1 MLHSAKLYDHALDS
15 AAYGVTAESVR
26 VDHAAVIARKE
37 RVIKTLVGGVCAAM
51 KASGV
56 TTVNGRAV
64 ITGKDPAGYSVKANG
79 DRYVGKNLIIA
90 TGSESVLPPIE
101 GLRESLNSGFAVTN
115 RELLFSCEAPKRLV
129 VVGGGVI
136 GLEMASYYQMTGT
149 AVTVVEMMDHIAG
162 PCDKDLVKLLQK
174 NYERGGMR
182 FELNACVKVIGNS
195 RVLCQRGGETFDVTV
210 TRATIEVEVVRAEL
224 LDGNVGYLKINNFD
238 SGCAEKSIAAIESLR
253 EQGAT
258 SLLFD
263 VRFNP
268 GGHKDELVELLD
280 YLLPEGPLFRSV
292 DYKGNEDIDYS
303 DASCVELP
311 MAVLV
316 NGDSYSAAEFFA
328 AALQEYGVGT
338 VVGTQTVGKANYQQT
353 FVLSDGSAVAVS
365 TGHYQ
370 TPHGVTLAGVGITP
384 DIPVEVDD
392 DTYLKI
398 YSNALEKS
406 EDAQLQ
412 AAIAALT
419 QGNP

>member
-1 MLHSAKLYDHALDS
+1 MKRVPKIVWSLLACVICIV
-15 AAYGVTAESVR
+15 VTA
-26 VDHAAVIARKE
+26 AACLILADSGASSDKYMEVI
-37 RVIKTLVGGVCAAM
+37 RVIETTFYQPKDTSSLEDASASAM
-51 KASGV
+51 VASLG
-56 TTVNGRAV
+56 
-64 ITGKDPAGYSVKANG
+64 DP
-79 DRYVGKNLIIA
+79 
-90 TGSESVLPPIE
+90 
-101 GLRESLNSGFAVTN
+101 
-115 RELLFSCEAPKRLV
+115 
-129 VVGGGVI
+129 
-136 GLEMASYYQMTGT
+136 ASYYLPASEYEEYKLTLTNQYVGIGVTIRLENEDDAGFTVASVTPGGPAEAAGLQIGDMLLAIDGANMKELGMEEARNRVRGEEGT
-149 AVTVVEMMDHIAG
+149 SLTLTV
-162 PCDKDLVKLLQK
+162 
-174 NYERGGMR
+174 
-182 FELNACVKVIGNS
+182 
-195 RVLCQRGGETFDVTV
+195 QRGGETFDVTV

>member
-1 MLHSAKLYDHALDS
+1 MPTPMVGI
-15 AAYGVTAESVR
+15 GVTIRLENEDDAGFTVASVTPGGPAEAAGLQIGDMLLAIDGANMKELGMEEARNRVR
-26 VDHAAVIARKE
+26 GE
-37 RVIKTLVGGVCAAM
+37 EGTSLTL
-51 KASGV
+51 
-56 TTVNGRAV
+56 TV
-64 ITGKDPAGYSVKANG
+64 
-79 DRYVGKNLIIA
+79 
-90 TGSESVLPPIE
+90 
-101 GLRESLNSGFAVTN
+101 
-115 RELLFSCEAPKRLV
+115 
-129 VVGGGVI
+129 
-136 GLEMASYYQMTGT
+136 
-149 AVTVVEMMDHIAG
+149 
-162 PCDKDLVKLLQK
+162 
-174 NYERGGMR
+174 
-182 FELNACVKVIGNS
+182 
-195 RVLCQRGGETFDVTV
+195 QRGGETFDVTV

-268 GGHKDELVELLD
+268 GGHKDERQLW
-280 YLLPEGPLFRSV
+280 
-292 DYKGNEDIDYS
+292 
-303 DASCVELP
+303 SCWIISCRKARCSAPWTIRATRISIIPMRPGVELP

>member
-1 MLHSAKLYDHALDS
+1 MEPNETPMGPEELRPEPQKPKKKVLPYVVCCLATAVVVFALTFVGMTLLQSRQKSTSDDDYLAKVQEVVALLDARYVDGLEHTKLGDELAAAAVTATGDRWSYYISADEL
-15 AAYGVTAESVR
+15 AAYQEQNANAYVGIGVTIRLENEDDAGFTVASVTPGGPAEAAGLQIGDMLLAIDGANMKELGMEEARNRVR
-26 VDHAAVIARKE
+26 
-37 RVIKTLVGGVCAAM
+37 G
-51 KASGV
+51 
-56 TTVNGRAV
+56 
-64 ITGKDPAGYSVKANG
+64 
-79 DRYVGKNLIIA
+79 
-90 TGSESVLPPIE
+90 
-101 GLRESLNSGFAVTN
+101 
-115 RELLFSCEAPKRLV
+115 
-129 VVGGGVI
+129 
-136 GLEMASYYQMTGT
+136 
-149 AVTVVEMMDHIAG
+149 
-162 PCDKDLVKLLQK
+162 
-174 NYERGGMR
+174 
-182 FELNACVKVIGNS
+182 
-195 RVLCQRGGETFDVTV
+195 
-210 TRATIEVEVVRAEL
+210 EVEVVRAEL
-224 LDGNVGYLKINNFD
+224 LDGGVGYLKINNFD
-238 SGCAEKSIAAIESLR
+238 SGCAERSIAAIESLR

>member
-1 MLHSAKLYDHALDS
+1 MQKFLTALVLVLFG
-15 AAYGVTAESVR
+15 AGVTFVLTVSEMSKYHTAEIDR
-26 VDHAAVIARKE
+26 VTASQSEIATKTTELEAYIDKYFVGDADKTAMADAAAS
-37 RVIKTLVGGVCAAM
+37 AM
-51 KASGV
+51 V
-56 TTVNGRAV
+56 TAT
-64 ITGKDPAGYSVKANG
+64 G
-79 DRYVGKNLIIA
+79 DRWSYYISADSYASYMEQMNNAYVGVGITIA
-90 TGSESVLPPIE
+90 AAEDGSGLTVMEVTAGGPAEEAGVQVGDVMVSVDSTSI
-101 GLRESLNSGFAVTN
+101 AD
-115 RELLFSCEAPKRLV
+115 
-129 VVGGGVI
+129 
-136 GLEMASYYQMTGT
+136 MTT
-149 AVTVVEMMDHIAG
+149 AEVR
-162 PCDKDLVKLLQK
+162 DLV
-174 NYERGGMR
+174 RGEEGTS
-182 FELNACVKVIGNS
+182 LTLTV
-195 RVLCQRGGETFDVTV
+195 QRGGETFDVTV
-210 TRATIEVEVVRAEL
+210 TRATIEVVFVRVEL
-224 LDGNVGYLKINNFD
+224 LDLNFCYLKIYNFD

>member
-1 MLHSAKLYDHALDS
+1 MEPNETPMGPEELRPEPQKPKKKRLLPYVVCCLATAVVVFALTLAGMTLLQSRQKSTSGDDYLAKVQEVVALLDARYVDGLDHSKLGDQLAS
-15 AAYGVTAESVR
+15 AAVTATGDRWSYYISADELAAYQEQNANAYVGIGVTIRLENEDDAGFTVASVTPGGPAEAAGLQIGDMLLAIDGANMKELGMEEARNRVR
-26 VDHAAVIARKE
+26 GE
-37 RVIKTLVGGVCAAM
+37 EGTSLTL
-51 KASGV
+51 
-56 TTVNGRAV
+56 TV
-64 ITGKDPAGYSVKANG
+64 
-79 DRYVGKNLIIA
+79 
-90 TGSESVLPPIE
+90 
-101 GLRESLNSGFAVTN
+101 
-115 RELLFSCEAPKRLV
+115 
-129 VVGGGVI
+129 
-136 GLEMASYYQMTGT
+136 
-149 AVTVVEMMDHIAG
+149 
-162 PCDKDLVKLLQK
+162 
-174 NYERGGMR
+174 
-182 FELNACVKVIGNS
+182 
-195 RVLCQRGGETFDVTV
+195 QRGGETFDVTV

-224 LDGNVGYLKINNFD
+224 LDGGVGYLKINNFD

-253 EQGAT
+253 EQGET

>member
-1 MLHSAKLYDHALDS
+1 MTIRLENEDDAGFTVASVTPGGPAEAAGLQIGDMLLAIDGANMKELGMEEARNR
-15 AAYGVTAESVR
+15 VR
-26 VDHAAVIARKE
+26 GE
-37 RVIKTLVGGVCAAM
+37 EGTSLTL
-51 KASGV
+51 
-56 TTVNGRAV
+56 TV
-64 ITGKDPAGYSVKANG
+64 
-79 DRYVGKNLIIA
+79 
-90 TGSESVLPPIE
+90 
-101 GLRESLNSGFAVTN
+101 
-115 RELLFSCEAPKRLV
+115 
-129 VVGGGVI
+129 
-136 GLEMASYYQMTGT
+136 
-149 AVTVVEMMDHIAG
+149 
-162 PCDKDLVKLLQK
+162 
-174 NYERGGMR
+174 
-182 FELNACVKVIGNS
+182 
-195 RVLCQRGGETFDVTV
+195 QRGGETFDVTV

-224 LDGNVGYLKINNFD
+224 LDGGVGYLKINNFD
-238 SGCAEKSIAAIESLR
+238 SGCAEKSIAAIESLQ

-303 DASCVELP
+303 DASWRR
-311 MAVLV
+311 
-316 NGDSYSAAEFFA
+316 AADGRSRERRFLFRRRVFA

>member
-1 MLHSAKLYDHALDS
+1 MEEARNR
-15 AAYGVTAESVR
+15 VR
-26 VDHAAVIARKE
+26 GE
-37 RVIKTLVGGVCAAM
+37 EGTSLTL
-51 KASGV
+51 
-56 TTVNGRAV
+56 TV
-64 ITGKDPAGYSVKANG
+64 
-79 DRYVGKNLIIA
+79 
-90 TGSESVLPPIE
+90 
-101 GLRESLNSGFAVTN
+101 
-115 RELLFSCEAPKRLV
+115 
-129 VVGGGVI
+129 
-136 GLEMASYYQMTGT
+136 
-149 AVTVVEMMDHIAG
+149 
-162 PCDKDLVKLLQK
+162 
-174 NYERGGMR
+174 
-182 FELNACVKVIGNS
+182 
-195 RVLCQRGGETFDVTV
+195 QRGGETFDVTV

-338 VVGTQTVGKANYQQT
+338 VVGTQTVGKAN
-353 FVLSDGSAVAVS
+353 
-365 TGHYQ
+365 
-370 TPHGVTLAGVGITP
+370 
-384 DIPVEVDD
+384 
-392 DTYLKI
+392 
-398 YSNALEKS
+398 
-406 EDAQLQ
+406 
-412 AAIAALT
+412 
-419 QGNP
+419 

>member
-1 MLHSAKLYDHALDS
+1 MTIRLENEDDAGFTVASVTPGGPAEAAGLQIGDMLLAIDGANMKELGMEEARNR
-15 AAYGVTAESVR
+15 VR
-26 VDHAAVIARKE
+26 GE
-37 RVIKTLVGGVCAAM
+37 EGTSLTL
-51 KASGV
+51 
-56 TTVNGRAV
+56 TV
-64 ITGKDPAGYSVKANG
+64 
-79 DRYVGKNLIIA
+79 
-90 TGSESVLPPIE
+90 
-101 GLRESLNSGFAVTN
+101 
-115 RELLFSCEAPKRLV
+115 
-129 VVGGGVI
+129 
-136 GLEMASYYQMTGT
+136 
-149 AVTVVEMMDHIAG
+149 
-162 PCDKDLVKLLQK
+162 
-174 NYERGGMR
+174 
-182 FELNACVKVIGNS
+182 
-195 RVLCQRGGETFDVTV
+195 QRGGETFDVTV

-253 EQGAT
+253 EQAQRLCCLTSASIRVAT
-258 SLLFD
+258 RMSLWSCWIISC
-263 VRFNP
+263 RRARCS
-268 GGHKDELVELLD
+268 
-280 YLLPEGPLFRSV
+280 RSV

-303 DASCVELP
+303 DAACVELP

>member
-1 MLHSAKLYDHALDS
+1 MTATGDRWSYYISADEL
-15 AAYGVTAESVR
+15 AAYQEQNANAYVGIGVTIRLENEDDAGFTVASVTPGGPAEAAGLQIGDMLLAIDGANMKELGMEEARNRVR
-26 VDHAAVIARKE
+26 GE
-37 RVIKTLVGGVCAAM
+37 EGTSLTL
-51 KASGV
+51 
-56 TTVNGRAV
+56 TV
-64 ITGKDPAGYSVKANG
+64 
-79 DRYVGKNLIIA
+79 
-90 TGSESVLPPIE
+90 
-101 GLRESLNSGFAVTN
+101 
-115 RELLFSCEAPKRLV
+115 
-129 VVGGGVI
+129 
-136 GLEMASYYQMTGT
+136 
-149 AVTVVEMMDHIAG
+149 
-162 PCDKDLVKLLQK
+162 
-174 NYERGGMR
+174 
-182 FELNACVKVIGNS
+182 
-195 RVLCQRGGETFDVTV
+195 QRGGETFDVTV

-316 NGDSYSAAEFFA
+316 NGDSYSAAAFFA